1 MAAGLTAAD
10 KKVLA
15 RLRERLTEGPQKPP
29 WTTRTVV
36 LGEPP
41 ELRVVPERLLVVDA
55 NRWVLV
61 SSFSS
66 WEVQGARRYA
76 ATVLD
81 SGARGVT
88 VTLLG
93 NFQTYPAGLRRA
105 VEYVALAGT
114 HTARRNALRILR
126 KES

>member
-1 MAAGLTAAD
+1 MALTKAD
-10 KKVLA
+10 KLVLEQ
-15 RLRERLTEGPQKPP
+15 LRQRLTEGPERPP

-41 ELRVVPERLLVVDA
+41 ELAVVPERLLVVDDS
-55 NRWVLV
+55 RWVLV
-61 SSFSS
+61 SSFAS
-66 WEVQGARRYA
+66 WEAQGARRYA
-76 ATVLD
+76 ATILSNTASSV
-81 SGARGVT
+81 V

-93 NFQTYPAGLRRA
+93 NERTYPAALRRA

-126 KES
+126 RESP